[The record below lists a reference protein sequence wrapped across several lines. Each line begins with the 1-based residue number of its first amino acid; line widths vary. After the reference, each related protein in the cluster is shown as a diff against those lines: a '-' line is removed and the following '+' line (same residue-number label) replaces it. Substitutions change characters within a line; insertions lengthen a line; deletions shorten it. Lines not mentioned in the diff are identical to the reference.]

1 MQSRV
6 VRRRRVIVL
15 IIDNKKKEEEEEDE
29 GMGDYIIYLK
39 FYRVERE
46 REREREQKEKSI
58 GGERSFFFVPPPS
71 RRVSYSQVELVGH
84 KQASNIQ

>member
-46 REREREQKEKSI
+46 REQKEKSI
-58 GGERSFFFVPPPS
+58 GGERSFFFVPPLS